1 MGSSNNPRGLFPNPF
16 VLYLFLPSLN
26 LTDLYPQNPSPE
38 PTERFLPLS
47 HFQRGPMVPQKRYK
61 PHTSSDRR
69 RYVDEVNLEP
79 SIHFYMQKPDE
90 EGILLKDAM
99 HGRFAHLVSR
109 DESMFQER
117 GPSISVRINVSY
129 PRQNPALLHI
139 CQ

>member
-1 MGSSNNPRGLFPNPF
+1 
-16 VLYLFLPSLN
+16 
-26 LTDLYPQNPSPE
+26 
-38 PTERFLPLS
+38 
-47 HFQRGPMVPQKRYK
+47 MVPQKRYK

-90 EGILLKDAM
+90 EGISLKDAM
-99 HGRFAHLVSR
+99 HGRFVRLVSR
-109 DESMFQER
+109 DEPMFQER

-129 PRQNPALLHI
+129 ARHPPFLLHI